1 MARPTHF
8 GYNPPF
14 IGGAQNV
21 FSRQI
26 NERLVK
32 NDLLQLLLTAPGER
46 LMRPTFGS
54 PVRPFLFEG
63 MDDVNVQDLENAILT
78 AISEFESRVTVKDI
92 ILNVNNDSNLL
103 DIKLLCSLNIEP
115 SKEFEVTAQ
124 VSLEGAQVGSRDI
137 I

>member
-26 NERLVK
+26 NERLIK

-54 PVRPFLFEG
+54 PIRPFLFEG
-63 MDDVNVQDLENAILT
+63 MDDVNISDLENAILN
-78 AISEFESRVTVKDI
+78 AVNEFENRVTVKDI
-92 ILNVNNDSNLL
+92 ILNINDNNLL

-115 SKEFEVTAQ
+115 STDFEVTAQ
-124 VSLEGAQVGSRDI
+124 VSLEVAQVGSRDI